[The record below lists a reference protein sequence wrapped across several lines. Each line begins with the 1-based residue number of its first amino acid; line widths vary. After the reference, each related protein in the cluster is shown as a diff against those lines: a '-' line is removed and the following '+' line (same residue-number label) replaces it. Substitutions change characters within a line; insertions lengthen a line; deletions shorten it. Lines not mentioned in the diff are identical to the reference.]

1 MTTSRYDPTKTAQLI
16 APDGQTIVYLQR
28 RLLPQPE
35 VFAVLR
41 MRTVEQDG
49 SGRGASDEA
58 DSFGPEPKQPG
69 TRLDVIAW
77 EEFQDAE
84 MYWLICDANGAVRPD
99 DLEWVGTKLRIP
111 LPEGIP
117 GPSNE

>member
-1 MTTSRYDPTKTAQLI
+1 MSTSRYDPAKTAQLTT
-16 APDGQTIVYLQR
+16 PDGQTIVYLQR

-49 SGRGASDEA
+49 SGRKSESEA
-58 DSFGPEPKQPG
+58 DPFGPTPAEPG

-84 MYWLICDANGAVRPD
+84 MFWLICDANGAMRPD
-99 DLEWVGTKLRIP
+99 DLELMGTKLRIP
-111 LPEGIP
+111 LPFGIP
-117 GPSNE
+117 GPSHE